1 MTFLQSFVAVMPLLI
16 SGDVGPAHAEILL
29 RAGRA
34 DEAMEILQRVEE
46 DMAETG
52 EYWCQSEWLRVHALA
67 HHAQGK
73 QEHGRKLIDIAA
85 GVAERQGAENWLGR
99 VRSTRDKVAG

>member
-1 MTFLQSFVAVMPLLI
+1 
-16 SGDVGPAHAEILL
+16 
-29 RAGRA
+29 
-34 DEAMEILQRVEE
+34 MEILQRVEE